1 MKQIVRLIVN
11 AVALLITVAI
21 VPKLEWAN
29 EGNLVNIA
37 LLALIF
43 GVINSYL
50 KPILK
55 LLSLPIRLITFG
67 IFGLVLNAAL
77 FLLLAWVG
85 SQFDL
90 GFSVAGWPAGPFSF
104 DVVVTAFIGAI
115 VLSVVSTLIAFVAPD

>member
-1 MKQIVRLIVN
+1 MKQVVRLIVN

-50 KPILK
+50 KPMLK
-55 LLSLPIRLITFG
+55 LLSLPIRLITLG

-90 GFSVAGWPAGPFSF
+90 GFSVAGWPAGPFSS

-115 VLSVVSTLIAFVAPD
+115 VLSVVSTLLAFVVRD

>member
-1 MKQIVRLIVN
+1 MKQIARLIVN

-29 EGNLVNIA
+29 EGNLVNIV

-67 IFGLVLNAAL
+67 IFGLVLNA
-77 FLLLAWVG
+77 
-85 SQFDL
+85 DRK
-90 GFSVAGWPAGPFSF
+90 
-104 DVVVTAFIGAI
+104 
-115 VLSVVSTLIAFVAPD
+115 STRLNSSHIQKSRMPSSA